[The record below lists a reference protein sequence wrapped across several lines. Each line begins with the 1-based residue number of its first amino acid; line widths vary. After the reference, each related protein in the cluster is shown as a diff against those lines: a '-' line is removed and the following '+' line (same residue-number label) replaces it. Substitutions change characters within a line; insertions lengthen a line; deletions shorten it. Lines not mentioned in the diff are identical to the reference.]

1 MFNAKIYT
9 LIIGIIFIAT
19 LSFVYFKY
27 IFKLA
32 KIKKFII
39 NSDKNIKRA
48 YYTLKIN
55 KFKISDV
62 NKIYKYKISN
72 EEGEIV
78 NKVLIP
84 IIVTKN
90 KKNYA
95 VFIQP
100 DNEIITPDENII
112 FTMLISKIKNCVIV
126 IPENFTLKEFKLSF

>member
-100 DNEIITPDENII
+100 DNEIIMPDENII

>member
-1 MFNAKIYT
+1 
-9 LIIGIIFIAT
+9 
-19 LSFVYFKY
+19 
-27 IFKLA
+27 LA

-100 DNEIITPDENII
+100 DNEIIMPDENII

>member
-27 IFKLA
+27 IFKLE

-100 DNEIITPDENII
+100 DNEIIMPDENII